1 MQQHITSY
9 PCGLVALLTY
19 CHELLKSFHLFFF
32 FQIPF
37 CPSASFWEHGMTQNI
52 TLRGEIARPSAFTS
66 ILSNV
71 LGDNAGSWMIEVTW
85 KWMSLVNCKKRVFT
99 VLIVICTFLLISGL
113 IKKQNCQAIRR
124 CHISSNIGGRKI
136 LLSEQNR
143 AGIRETASKEM
154 RRILILFLLLF
165 LLLVVVVVVVV
176 VVVFFH
182 KFPPKEV
189 DRVLSKVFK

>member
-1 MQQHITSY
+1 
-9 PCGLVALLTY
+9 
-19 CHELLKSFHLFFF
+19 
-32 FQIPF
+32 
-37 CPSASFWEHGMTQNI
+37 
-52 TLRGEIARPSAFTS
+52 
-66 ILSNV
+66 
-71 LGDNAGSWMIEVTW
+71 
-85 KWMSLVNCKKRVFT
+85 MSLVNCKKRVFT

-113 IKKQNCQAIRR
+113 ITKKNCQAIRR

-143 AGIRETASKEM
+143 AGIRETASKEV

-165 LLLVVVVVVVV
+165 LLLLLVVVVVV

-189 DRVLSKVFK
+189 DRLLRKVFK

>member
-1 MQQHITSY
+1 MNV
-9 PCGLVALLTY
+9 PCQFQKT
-19 CHELLKSFHLFFF
+19 SFHGFD
-32 FQIPF
+32 
-37 CPSASFWEHGMTQNI
+37 CYMY
-52 TLRGEIARPSAFTS
+52 
-66 ILSNV
+66 
-71 LGDNAGSWMIEVTW
+71 
-85 KWMSLVNCKKRVFT
+85 
-99 VLIVICTFLLISGL
+99 VLIDFGVNY
-113 IKKQNCQAIRR
+113 KKNCQAIRR

-165 LLLVVVVVVVV
+165 LLLLVVVVVVV